1 LVGLTGNPDQRD
13 IFPGVSAVG
22 LQPAVKASKP
32 TDIKNNLTAR
42 RAANLDVLEL
52 LAL

>member
-1 LVGLTGNPDQRD
+1 L
-13 IFPGVSAVG
+13 PGVSAVG

-42 RAANLDVLEL
+42 RATNLNILGLFAIEYGRKQLLVL
-52 LAL
+52 